1 MLLKGIVLVP
11 RFTVVPDVAPVYGIN
26 VTVAVLPLKF
36 VLVILAPT
44 AMVC

>member
-11 RFTVVPDVAPVYGIN
+11 RFSVVPDVNPVYGVN
-26 VTVAVLPLKF
+26 VTVAVLPLRLL
-36 VLVILAPT
+36 LVILAPT